1 MVQRIGRHSPEVESE
16 VRILLEARGTDLAG
30 AGGSPQNCRW
40 PVRLRPVSPMT
51 LVLTL
56 WTAGDG
62 WQMGES
68 MLTGYR
74 S

>member
-1 MVQRIGRHSPEVESE
+1 MAGRSSRPEPTQGRVTEWQRWQSAKLFRA
-16 VRILLEARGTDLAG
+16 VRF
-30 AGGSPQNCRW
+30 
-40 PVRLRPVSPMT
+40 RLRPR
-51 LVLTL
+51 VLTL

-74 S
+74 Y